1 MNTFG
6 NRLLALRREHNLTQD
21 ALAERIGCS
30 KIMVQRYEKDS
41 HFPSAQILAKI
52 AVLFDVSSDYL
63 LGLVDEDKKEIN
75 QQAHLAKI
83 NKVLNNKPIEGVE
96 YYWIELMPDK
106 MKNEVD
112 WGGQTMWIGW
122 SDDDEYELRTLR
134 PIKPDGAIQYCTEM
148 FGQPMVVND
157 IDDLGV
163 LIQFGGQAIIK
174 TSIVEEYLPVLLEPM
189 AVKRERLNEL
199 LTNDELET

>member
-1 MNTFG
+1 MNTLG
-6 NRLLALRREHNLTQD
+6 NRLLALRKEHSLTQEV
-21 ALAERIGCS
+21 LAEKLGCS
-30 KIMVQRYEKDS
+30 KIMVQRYEKDL

-52 AVLFDVSSDYL
+52 AVLFDVTSDYL

-106 MKNEVD
+106 IKNEVD

-122 SDDDEYELRTLR
+122 SDDDEYEL
-134 PIKPDGAIQYCTEM
+134 
-148 FGQPMVVND
+148 
-157 IDDLGV
+157 
-163 LIQFGGQAIIK
+163 
-174 TSIVEEYLPVLLEPM
+174 
-189 AVKRERLNEL
+189 
-199 LTNDELET
+199 